1 VHVSTSQ
8 ATENVIYPGE
18 QGPRG
23 ANWPVNQSRG
33 AATASVTCLG
43 LLFSPS
49 PLLSL
54 SLQCRAIGDPLPR
67 VSLPPPNRTSASVRV
82 PPSRPALSLYL
93 RCGLRRASSTES
105 PRRATVLHCSAP
117 PQDRNLRSPLFPSDS
132 SLTHVVPCGPWHVG
146 RASC

>member
-1 VHVSTSQ
+1 MHVSTSQ

-54 SLQCRAIGDPLPR
+54 SLSNAGLSAIPCPACRCRPPTVPR
-67 VSLPPPNRTSASVRV
+67 R
-82 PPSRPALSLYL
+82 PS
-93 RCGLRRASSTES
+93 GS
-105 PRRATVLHCSAP
+105 PRPGRPYPSISGAACGVHRLRSLHVELQCYTAPRLRKTATSAP
-117 PQDRNLRSPLFPSDS
+117 PSFPRTPHSR
-132 SLTHVVPCGPWHVG
+132 T
-146 RASC
+146 SCRVARGT